1 MISAFVFSAYY
12 RTNGLSCRHFISAM
26 IKNDSLAMDLEFG
39 QDSSIDPILSQ
50 EDGLNMSELGGN
62 PNHDDSR
69 DSILSDPQLKVD

>member
-1 MISAFVFSAYY
+1 
-12 RTNGLSCRHFISAM
+12 M

-39 QDSSIDPILSQ
+39 QDSSIDPILIQ

-69 DSILSDPQLKVD
+69 DSILSDPQLKVG